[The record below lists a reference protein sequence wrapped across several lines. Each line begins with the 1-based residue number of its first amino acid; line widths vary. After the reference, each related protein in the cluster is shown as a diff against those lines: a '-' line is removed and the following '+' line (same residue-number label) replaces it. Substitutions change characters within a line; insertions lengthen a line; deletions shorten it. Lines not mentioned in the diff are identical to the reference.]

1 MNIETIYQKS
11 GEQELINKIEVAK
24 IYTLLFTLNS

>member
-1 MNIETIYQKS
+1 MNIETIYQKF

-24 IYTLLFTLNS
+24 FTPYFLHLIP